1 LFLNYFSCSPAAIKR
16 KEEESDDPSF
26 MNEESDDSCYMT
38 STAGDMS
45 NEKKA
50 SDEDDDNDDD
60 CDSVS
65 AQMATPSSYVVLD
78 YHNQQQQQAQT
89 PGEMAKSFYETQRNT
104 NNNINTIL
112 ANSLNASLNH
122 SPKMVISQMINDP
135 SSTTTTHYLN
145 STTSSSSTSSSHQ
158 PQMKKPRLVFTD
170 IQRRTLQ
177 AIFKETK
184 RPSKEMQ
191 VTIAQQLGLE
201 VATVSNFFMNARR
214 RSMDKWK
221 DQDDEDSN
229 SSSLK

>member
-1 LFLNYFSCSPAAIKR
+1 
-16 KEEESDDPSF
+16 

-50 SDEDDDNDDD
+50 SDDDDGDNDANDD
-60 CDSVS
+60 DSVS
-65 AQMATPSSYVVLD
+65 APMATPSAYVVLD
-78 YHNQQQQQAQT
+78 YHQQHQSQQA
-89 PGEMAKSFYETQRNT
+89 PMSGEMTTKSFYETQRNT

-112 ANSLNASLNH
+112 ANSLNANLNH

-135 SSTTTTHYLN
+135 SSTTTAQYLN
-145 STTSSSSTSSSHQ
+145 STTSSSSTTSSQQ